1 MDAAIRRMCVLVGR
15 PAGITTSVSDAALGA
30 RPALCFASASHKA
43 RLNGARVR
51 LEMTSDKISRLS
63 RDPKTGELVRI
74 GAPGVAMW
82 TPDKRDNS
90 PVVGRKPLPGEKVFV
105 PWLRDDLPAYVT
117 CAEVARALD
126 VATPAVRSLIAFLWG
141 TGARVSEALAVR
153 PQDLDVQRRMVKVP
167 TLKRRRKDGTG
178 RKVSASRVIAM
189 AGHTMT
195 PVLAYIVDVA
205 RAPGEPIWS
214 VGRQHA
220 WRIVGAALG
229 AAGVE
234 DRRAKPHALRHGHA
248 VHAVLAGVP
257 LNLIQR
263 QLGHASIVTT
273 AIYLRVTGQDVREAY
288 DRVTW

>member
-1 MDAAIRRMCVLVGR
+1 M
-15 PAGITTSVSDAALGA
+15 
-30 RPALCFASASHKA
+30 
-43 RLNGARVR
+43 
-51 LEMTSDKISRLS
+51 SDKISRLS
-63 RDPKTGELVRI
+63 RDAKTGALVPI
-74 GAPGVAMW
+74 GVPRVAMW

-126 VATPAVRSLIAFLWG
+126 LAALPAVRALIAFLWG

-153 PQDLDVQRRMVKVP
+153 PVDLDVQRRMVKVP

-178 RKVSASRVIAM
+178 RLVTASRVIPM

-205 RAPGEPIWS
+205 RAPSEPIWDI
-214 VGRQHA
+214 GRQHA
-220 WRIVGAALG
+220 WRLVGAALG

-288 DRVTW
+288 DLVTW